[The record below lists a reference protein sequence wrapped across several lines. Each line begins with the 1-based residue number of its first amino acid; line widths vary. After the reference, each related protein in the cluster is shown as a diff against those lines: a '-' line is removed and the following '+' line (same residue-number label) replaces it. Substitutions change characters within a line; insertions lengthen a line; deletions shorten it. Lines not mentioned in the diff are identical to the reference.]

1 MTIRFASTQLRD
13 FDHAASR
20 EWIETNGLGGWCSST
35 ISGAHTRRYHGLLV
49 IATRP
54 PIGRFENSDTLTQ
67 YDPEHPYMI
76 ALYDLKERG

>member
-1 MTIRFASTQLRD
+1 M
-13 FDHAASR
+13 
-20 EWIETNGLGGWCSST
+20 
-35 ISGAHTRRYHGLLV
+35 ISGAHTWLYHGLLV

-54 PIGRFENSDTLTQ
+54 PVGRFENPDTLTQ